1 MMENIRKQCSRRDF
15 VKTSR
20 DFVKTSA
27 ALSLGT
33 MGLIGARA
41 YAAGSGYD

>member
-1 MMENIRKQCSRRDF
+1 MMENIRKQCSR
-15 VKTSR
+15 R